1 MKRIFAAVLLAA
13 VLCLHASAVQAPSV
27 SASSAIL
34 YDSTAGKVIWEHRSE
49 ESALIASTTK
59 IMTAFLVVQLCP
71 METMVTVP
79 REAVGTEGSSAYLRA
94 GERLSVRDLLLGLM
108 LSSGNDAAIALAK
121 YTCGSVEDFV
131 RLMNWEAAKLG
142 LENTRF
148 ANPNGL
154 DDENNYSTAL
164 DLAKLTAAALQNE
177 RFAEIVVTKQAQ
189 IGGGRRLKNH
199 NKLLWQYDGCIGV
212 KTGFTKAAGRILVSA
227 AKRDGRTLIA
237 VTINDGNDWADH
249 KALYD
254 YGFAQ

>member
-1 MKRIFAAVLLAA
+1 MIAAVLLAFL
-13 VLCLHASAVQAPSV
+13 LCLPVSAAQAPSV

-34 YDSTAGKVIWEHRSE
+34 YDATAGRVIWEQRSDE
-49 ESALIASTTK
+49 RSLIASTTK

-71 METMVTVP
+71 LEEVITVP
-79 REAVGTEGSSAYLRA
+79 REAVGTEGSSVYLKA
-94 GERLSVRDLLLGLM
+94 GERLTVRELLLGLM

-121 YTCGSVEDFV
+121 YTCGSVERFV
-131 RLMNWEAAKLG
+131 RLMNWEAAHLG

-154 DDENNYSTAL
+154 DDENNYSTAN
-164 DLAKLTAAALQNE
+164 DLAKLTAAALKNE
-177 RFAEIVVTKQAQ
+177 RFAEIVCTKQAQ
-189 IGGGRRLKNH
+189 IGGGRHLQNH

-227 AKRDGRTLIA
+227 VKRNGRLLIA
-237 VTINDGNDWADH
+237 VTIHDGNDWADH

-254 YGFAQ
+254 YGFAR